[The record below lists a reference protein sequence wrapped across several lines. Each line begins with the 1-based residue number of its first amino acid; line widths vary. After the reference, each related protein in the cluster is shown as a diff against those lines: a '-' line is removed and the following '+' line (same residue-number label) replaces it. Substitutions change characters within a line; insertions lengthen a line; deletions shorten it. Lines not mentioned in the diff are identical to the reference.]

1 MSPPGHP
8 KGASRSAQHAA
19 IPVPPPGRHKGA
31 FSNAPPEASAM
42 RAPPPDFLLADLAA
56 LARAQLGDAAWAY
69 LAGGAADGLTLDD
82 NACAWRRLRL
92 WPRVLRPLAGGHTR
106 SQLLGRALPH
116 PVLLAPVAYQTLF
129 HPDGE
134 RGSALAAAMQ
144 GAGLVLSAQASTRL
158 EAVAALVRDEPGRG
172 PLWFQLT
179 MQPDRGFTRD
189 LVRRAE
195 AAGFEAL
202 VLTVDAPTHGVRD
215 RELRAGFRLPPGVAA
230 VNLQGAPAAA
240 ARAQPPV
247 GIGGNG
253 GSALFDGLLHH
264 APTWGD
270 VAWLQAQTR
279 LPLLLKGVLH
289 PDDALQAAG
298 LGVAGIVV
306 SNHGGR
312 TLDTT
317 PATAL
322 ALPRIAAALA
332 ARAGPSP
339 ALLVDG
345 GIRRGSDVFKALA
358 LGAHAV
364 LVGRPM
370 VQALAAA
377 GAPGVARAIRL
388 LRDEL
393 EITMALTGCA
403 TLADI
408 GPDRLWPD

>member
-1 MSPPGHP
+1 MTLP
-8 KGASRSAQHAA
+8 RSTC
-19 IPVPPPGRHKGA
+19 G
-31 FSNAPPEASAM
+31 APPQGGAASGPAEPDP
-42 RAPPPDFLLADLAA
+42 RRPLGEQRPRRTPLDFLLNDLAP
-56 LARAQLGDAAWAY
+56 LAHERLGDAAWAY
-69 LAGGAADGLTLDD
+69 LAGGAADELTLGE
-82 NACAWRRLRL
+82 NTCAWRRLKL
-92 WPRVLRPLAGGHTR
+92 SPRVLRPLAGGHTR
-106 SQLLGRALPH
+106 STLLGRPLPH
-116 PVLLAPVAYQTLF
+116 PILLAPVAYQTLF

-144 GAGLVLSAQASTRL
+144 GAGLVLSAQAGTRL
-158 EAVAALVRDEPGRG
+158 DDVAALVRDEPGRG
-172 PLWFQLT
+172 PLWFQLYL
-179 MQPDRGFTRD
+179 QPDRGFTLD

-195 AAGFEAL
+195 AAGYEAL

-215 RELRAGFRLPPGVAA
+215 RELRAGFRLPPGVWAINLHGAPPAPPAA
-230 VNLQGAPAAA
+230 VPA
-240 ARAQPPV
+240 
-247 GIGGNG
+247 G

-264 APTWGD
+264 APTWDD
-270 VAWLQAQTR
+270 VAWLQARTR

-298 LGVAGIVV
+298 LGVAGLVV

-312 TLDTT
+312 TLDTA

-332 ARAGPSP
+332 ARPGPQP

-345 GIRRGSDVFKALA
+345 GIRRGTDVFKALA
-358 LGAHAV
+358 LGASAV

-370 VQALAAA
+370 VMALAAA

-403 TLADI
+403 SLDDI
-408 GPDRLWPD
+408 GPDRLWSA